1 MVSVGW
7 GRLKSER
14 IKICECAFSD
24 LADEMTCWR
33 ARVFSCRV
41 ALSKPQMGLFRA
53 IRSDSWLR
61 ISELAKQM
69 TLSRACVLIWQI
81 CNV

>member
-1 MVSVGW
+1 MSG
-7 GRLKSER
+7 R
-14 IKICECAFSD
+14 IKEFECAYYD
-24 LADEMTCWR
+24 LADKMTRWR

-61 ISELAKQM
+61 ISELAEQM
-69 TLSRACVLIWQI
+69 TISRACVLIWQI